1 MKNIQIHSLT
11 SLRFFTA
18 LMVFFSHLDFLR
30 IHTDTAGNPDK
41 YQDIYNTWFYE
52 GYSGV
57 TFFFI
62 LSGFIL
68 AHSYQDRLVN
78 HTTATTDFFIYRIAR
93 IIPLHWL
100 TLLLAIFLLRTSN
113 DNYDFFSTSS
123 FLANA
128 LLLQAWFSDIN
139 IAFSYNLV
147 SWSLSDEMFFYAMF
161 PLLIRLNT
169 KVLIAI
175 FILLIACI
183 LTWLP
188 ITLPFATFHLPRFTD
203 LTKYYAYWFPAFR
216 IGDFLAGIILYR
228 AWSAYKTIPSLLASI
243 LQGASIV
250 LLVLFYAYHSG
261 IDETLRFDFYY
272 AIPMAFLIFVFAYSN
287 GVFARMISNRLM
299 LILGEASFAFYMIHQ
314 LELYQIG
321 HRLVRYNDT
330 LLEWFYITD
339 HPEYAV
345 CIHLGI
351 SVIFSLA
358 LFFLFERPAQRI
370 FQQGLF
376 GIKNMVIRAKY
387 KLTRA

>member
-11 SLRFFTA
+11 SLRFFAA

-188 ITLPFATFHLPRFTD
+188 ITLPFATFHLPRYRDWETD
-203 LTKYYAYWFPAFR
+203 RK
-216 IGDFLAGIILYR
+216 
-228 AWSAYKTIPSLLASI
+228 
-243 LQGASIV
+243 
-250 LLVLFYAYHSG
+250 
-261 IDETLRFDFYY
+261 
-272 AIPMAFLIFVFAYSN
+272 
-287 GVFARMISNRLM
+287 
-299 LILGEASFAFYMIHQ
+299 
-314 LELYQIG
+314 
-321 HRLVRYNDT
+321 
-330 LLEWFYITD
+330 
-339 HPEYAV
+339 
-345 CIHLGI
+345 
-351 SVIFSLA
+351 SV
-358 LFFLFERPAQRI
+358 
-370 FQQGLF
+370 
-376 GIKNMVIRAKY
+376 V
-387 KLTRA
+387 